1 MDETSPTAVAILID
15 NSATSINGDFYPSRL
30 QAQILTAVRY
40 SQFLFSGNQNS
51 QVAIGT
57 LSHMEPGIRM
67 SFTNSYQKIE
77 NSLNNITSSGNI
89 DFLKG
94 IKCALLALHHCNP
107 NESLKKR
114 ILAFIGGENDITE
127 KNAKYILTLLSK
139 ECVALDLVLLGN
151 NISNKNVLEEI
162 VSSIPINLHSNF
174 LNVIHSNTVLS
185 DDVLSSS
192 IGPGQNSKVLLSEYA
207 KKDPDLLAAIGMSK
221 STLSNQSPA
230 ISMMLQDYY
239 QSNSPKCIENNAVTK
254 KITTKIKKSFSKK
267 VKSIKKLHTE
277 PNKQTENFQSTK
289 NSTIVDQKDPDHK

>member
-94 IKCALLALHHCNP
+94 IKCALLALHSMTVFN
-107 NESLKKR
+107 
-114 ILAFIGGENDITE
+114 
-127 KNAKYILTLLSK
+127 
-139 ECVALDLVLLGN
+139 LDVCF
-151 NISNKNVLEEI
+151 VLEGS
-162 VSSIPINLHSNF
+162 VQQA
-174 LNVIHSNTVLS
+174 T
-185 DDVLSSS
+185 
-192 IGPGQNSKVLLSEYA
+192 
-207 KKDPDLLAAIGMSK
+207 
-221 STLSNQSPA
+221 
-230 ISMMLQDYY
+230 
-239 QSNSPKCIENNAVTK
+239 
-254 KITTKIKKSFSKK
+254 
-267 VKSIKKLHTE
+267 
-277 PNKQTENFQSTK
+277 
-289 NSTIVDQKDPDHK
+289 